1 MKQPTIKNNIKMN
14 SFACKKPWVT
24 LFLSIAFVFSHQ
36 AKSQKLLVHTRDTL
50 KIKSALQIVKQF
62 EPEIYSKIINRVI
75 IQFGIIPDKPGIN
88 FAISDEVGGK
98 IYHWIM
104 LNPILMNGFSN
115 DIIACILV
123 HEAMHLGFDMS
134 FYNNIETDNTEVVDK
149 HEHTII
155 YNYELTFLKKIGAS
169 KGDIES
175 RKQIMKQLSIPI
187 I

>member
-1 MKQPTIKNNIKMN
+1 MN
-14 SFACKKPWVT
+14 FFALKKLLIT
-24 LFLSIAFVFSHQ
+24 CFIAIAFAFSNQ
-36 AKSQKLLVHTRDTL
+36 VKSQKLLVHTRDTV

-134 FYNNIETDNTEVVDK
+134 FYKNIETDNTEVVDK

-169 KGDIES
+169 KDDIES

>member
-1 MKQPTIKNNIKMN
+1 MN
-14 SFACKKPWVT
+14 FLAGKKSLITW
-24 LFLSIAFVFSHQ
+24 FLSITFAFSNQ
-36 AKSQKLLVHTRDTL
+36 AKSQKLLVHTTDTV

-62 EPEIYSKIINRVI
+62 ETEIYSKIITKAI

-88 FAISDEVGGK
+88 FAISDQAGGK

-115 DIIACILV
+115 DIIACIIV

-134 FYNNIETDNTEVVDK
+134 LYKNIKSDNAEVVDK
-149 HEHTII
+149 QEHTII

-187 I
+187 IK